1 MPISKER
8 LEQIK
13 NFNNTDF
20 SDCPI
25 PTDEQLLKAKPCH
38 LVERNFTSEL
48 VAKSIIYDENQE
60 WLLSLGT
67 DYQKNL
73 NYVIK
78 WAKDHN
84 CTLADA

>member
-25 PTDEQLLKAKPCH
+25 PTDEQFSKIKPCH
-38 LVERNFTSEL
+38 LLQRNQEIEL
-48 VAKSIIYDENQE
+48 TAKSIIYDENQE
-60 WLLSLGT
+60 WLLSLGS

-78 WAKDHN
+78 WAKEHN
-84 CTLADA
+84 CTLAES